1 VVFTVNNMD
10 VTWVNFY
17 GNPLPNLTPNM
28 DRLARQGMRFEYAH
42 VNTPI
47 CQPCRQSMMTGLQPN
62 QAEPASINY
71 EKYETT

>member
-1 VVFTVNNMD
+1 MVFTVNNMD

-42 VNTPI
+42 VNADLPAV
-47 CQPCRQSMMTGLQPN
+47 PPVDDDRPA
-62 QAEPASINY
+62 AESSRTSINQL
-71 EKYETT
+71 